1 MLGMTGKSYLLMVLA
16 LKKCA
21 YLQNYAHQ
29 NITVVGGGGVNSLL
43 NSMVLFFT
51 IIKIVVSNNV
61 YKFLK

>member
-1 MLGMTGKSYLLMVLA
+1 MVLA